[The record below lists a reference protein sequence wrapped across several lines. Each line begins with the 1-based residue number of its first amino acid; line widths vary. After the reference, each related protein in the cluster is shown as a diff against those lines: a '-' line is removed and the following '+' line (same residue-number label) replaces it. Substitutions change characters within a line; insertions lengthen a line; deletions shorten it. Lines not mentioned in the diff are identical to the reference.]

1 MQKGISQNNDV
12 LETIYKSQIENL
24 DEIIIKIKKEIDKK
38 AKEIDKEEILKRID
52 EKEKEKIKNIFKKSL
67 VKIMMY

>member
-38 AKEIDKEEILKRID
+38 AKEIDKEEILKRMD
-52 EKEKEKIKNIFKKSL
+52 EKEKEKIKNIL
-67 VKIMMY
+67 